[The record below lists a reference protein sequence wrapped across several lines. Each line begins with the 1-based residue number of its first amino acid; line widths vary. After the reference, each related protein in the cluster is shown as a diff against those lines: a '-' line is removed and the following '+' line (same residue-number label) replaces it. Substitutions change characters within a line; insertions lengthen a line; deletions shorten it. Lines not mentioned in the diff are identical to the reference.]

1 MSNEVRNLGFETF
14 KLYRALKFHFNEK
27 NYDFKT
33 YKACTSR
40 MVEQW
45 NSLHC
50 KEIFVAYSKKLSL
63 VKLKGFFIANF
74 LLNLKYFPV
83 DYITEFDNYL
93 KWVGNINSIKY
104 NFEKDLKKIKN
115 FLDQN
120 NLSFKELIISK
131 NGKLPIILYMVFKK
145 IILIESFIIIDSIFM
160 VLNNCEHISSDNRLL
175 YNSRLLMLK
184 KYKSFFSITN
194 IREYK
199 ILIKNVFSN

>member
-1 MSNEVRNLGFETF
+1 MTNEIKNLGFETY
-14 KLYRALKFHFNEK
+14 KIYRALKFHFNTK

-33 YKACTSR
+33 YKACTAHMIES
-40 MVEQW
+40 W
-45 NSLHC
+45 NDLPC
-50 KEIFVAYSKKLSL
+50 REIFSSYSKKLSL

-74 LLNLKYFPV
+74 LLNLKYFPT
-83 DYITEFDNYL
+83 DYNTEFDNYL

-115 FLDQN
+115 FLNQN

-145 IILIESFIIIDSIFM
+145 IILMESFIIIDNIFM
-160 VLNNCEHISSDNRLL
+160 VLDNCEHISSDNRILYDNRILL
-175 YNSRLLMLK
+175 LK
-184 KYKSFFSITN
+184 KYKTFFNVNN

-199 ILIKNVFSN
+199 ILIKNIFSN